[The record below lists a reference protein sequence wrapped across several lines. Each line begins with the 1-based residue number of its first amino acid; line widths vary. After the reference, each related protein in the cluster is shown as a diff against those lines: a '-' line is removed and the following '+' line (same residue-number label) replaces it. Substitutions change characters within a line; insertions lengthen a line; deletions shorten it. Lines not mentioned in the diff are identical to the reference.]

1 MEGCRALAR
10 GAGEAC
16 HRPRRA
22 NARRCGPRPAR
33 PGPGPAADLD
43 AAVTP
48 AAGTPGAVRVYWRP
62 GCPYCAMLRLGLRGA
77 RVPAEWVNIWEDS
90 AAAAR
95 VRAITGGDEAVPTVE
110 VGARAMVNPS
120 ARQVI
125 AAIGDGQ
132 PGARP
137 PAGTRAAS
145 WLARVAGFVS
155 RWRPRLGAHR

>member
-48 AAGTPGAVRVYWRP
+48 ATWTPPAVRVYWRP
-62 GCPYCAMLRLGLRGA
+62 GCPYCAMLRLGLRAA
-77 RVPAEWVNIWEDS
+77 RVPAEWVNIWEDHG
-90 AAAAR
+90 AAAR
-95 VRAITGGDEAVPTVE
+95 VRAITGGDETVPTVV
-110 VGARAMVNPS
+110 VGTQAMVNPS
-120 ARQVI
+120 ARQV
-125 AAIGDGQ
+125 AAAVRDAQ
-132 PGARP
+132 PGALP
-137 PAGTRAAS
+137 PGGTRAS
-145 WLARVAGFVS
+145 WLARLAGPLGR
-155 RWRPRLGAHR
+155 RWRSWRRR